1 MMKHLPRITPL
12 ELLFGERNHHVFNG
26 YYMPNIYYILYMCYH
41 LISKTIL
48 IGGWYGHY
56 FKVKGTFRV
65 AKKISQVIY
74 MCGSRV
80 HI

>member
-1 MMKHLPRITPL
+1 
-12 ELLFGERNHHVFNG
+12 
-26 YYMPNIYYILYMCYH
+26 MCYH

-48 IGGWYGHY
+48 IDGWYGHY

-65 AKKISQVIY
+65 AKKLSQVIY

-80 HI
+80 HIYTCQAPNYSKYYFSLIQS